1 MLEKK
6 PVRKLRF
13 YIPQIQAYVFITQV
27 KETDDYWRTVG
38 WSITFLAKRPTGL
51 VKQKFISGADF
62 IWKIDKWLYYMQCYL
77 YNDRDLPML
86 KYWVFKTSEKR
97 WSHFSYQVEKIN
109 LPLASDLIEPD
120 KITEVNHNATD
131 NN

>member
-1 MLEKK
+1 MQKIK
-6 PVRKLRF
+6 PYRKLRF
-13 YIPQIQAYVFITQV
+13 YIPDVQAYVYVTQV
-27 KETDDYWRTVG
+27 KEENEHWRTVG

-77 YNDRDLPML
+77 YNDSRLPML
-86 KYWVFKTSEKR
+86 KYWIFRVSEKR
-97 WSHFSYQVEKIN
+97 WSHLSYQVEKIN

-120 KITEVNHNATD
+120 KITEVNDNAVSD
-131 NN
+131 N

>member
-1 MLEKK
+1 
-6 PVRKLRF
+6 
-13 YIPQIQAYVFITQV
+13 
-27 KETDDYWRTVG
+27 
-38 WSITFLAKRPTGL
+38 
-51 VKQKFISGADF
+51 
-62 IWKIDKWLYYMQCYL
+62 
-77 YNDRDLPML
+77 ML